1 MYTIGSFGCERLAY
15 PRIRMRAPSP
25 VSPPDGRTLTPG
37 SRAASISETSC
48 TGALRRAAA
57 SIVATVLPSLRF
69 SVSAPAPVT
78 TTASSAI
85 AALLSARSASVTLP
99 RMTPVVCAAA
109 VSAPTQVSTIAAPSL
124 SAAPVLR
131 SGEVISTSWQEEK
144 RNGTATGHG
153 ENPVAWKVPIT
164 CRPFPEASSGA
175 GDCGVNCWSDKRFPR
190 LHGVAM
196 APFPYVERGMLVLAL
211 CASQACKEGASVS
224 VPPPV
229 DATFA
234 SVGAGLLHTCGRTV
248 TNHVY
253 CWGWNHDGEVGD
265 GSTADRIYP
274 LRASVALEF
283 SAVTVGGGH
292 SCGITSG
299 GVPYC
304 WGLNL
309 TGQIGD
315 GSTTSR
321 STPTP
326 VVGALTFAGVAN
338 GGTFTCARASA
349 DSTARCWGWARDGEL
364 GSRPSETCSTTEGPE
379 PCSRVPIA
387 VGGGHEFIALA
398 AGTRHVCGL
407 ATDSTARSEERR
419 EG

>member
-1 MYTIGSFGCERLAY
+1 
-15 PRIRMRAPSP
+15 
-25 VSPPDGRTLTPG
+25 
-37 SRAASISETSC
+37 
-48 TGALRRAAA
+48 
-57 SIVATVLPSLRF
+57 
-69 SVSAPAPVT
+69 
-78 TTASSAI
+78 
-85 AALLSARSASVTLP
+85 
-99 RMTPVVCAAA
+99 
-109 VSAPTQVSTIAAPSL
+109 
-124 SAAPVLR
+124 
-131 SGEVISTSWQEEK
+131 
-144 RNGTATGHG
+144 
-153 ENPVAWKVPIT
+153 
-164 CRPFPEASSGA
+164 
-175 GDCGVNCWSDKRFPR
+175 
-190 LHGVAM
+190 M

-211 CASQACKEGASVS
+211 SASQACKEGASVS

-274 LRASVALEF
+274 VRASVALEF

-299 GVPYC
+299 GMPYC

-407 ATDSTARSEERR
+407 ATDSTAYCWGRNDAGQLGNGTTADTALPVAVSGSIKFSLVTLGFSHSCGLTATGEAYCWGDNTWGQLGDTTRSVSPTPVRVAGGVIYVALSAGAEHTCGIGTGNGAWCWGQDANSELGAETSETCPSSSATLPCSRR
-419 EG
+419 PLAVTTNQSFASISGGGHHTCAVTTGGKAYCWGNNSNGQLGTGNTSGAGVPVRVANQP